1 MRRDRRALTKVLPLL
16 LATALPVT
24 ATVACGG
31 AEPPVGTPTPAGPAS
46 TTAST
51 APAAEI
57 SASSGPPAREPH
69 ILVFTAEGT
78 ATVDSLTYVVDG
90 ETVRERSVSLPWRK
104 SLTVPADGRVRE
116 WQLTA
121 RIRAGDVRLVAYLDG
136 RVSTQSGAGGTGSG
150 TASLAGS
157 IRS

>member
-24 ATVACGG
+24 GAVACGG
-31 AEPPVGTPTPAGPAS
+31 AEPSTGTPTPAGPAS
-46 TTAST
+46 TAAST
-51 APAAEI
+51 APAPGI
-57 SASSGPPAREPH
+57 SASSGLPARDPH
-69 ILVFTAEGT
+69 TLVFTAEGT

-116 WQLTA
+116 WRLTA
-121 RIRAGDVRLVAYLDG
+121 RIRGGDVALVAYLDG
-136 RVSTQSGAGGTGSG
+136 RVSTRSMAGGTGTG